1 MEFLKACRRL
11 TGKRAAAINGKQVV
25 RQSVMIV
32 LSQDA
37 MLKIVNGSS
46 AVLAGST
53 ARGVVPSSEAL
64 DHHYGL
70 LAGYI
75 QSHRV
80 RNHSEK
86 TIHRER
92 AFLRGWFEQHGSC
105 AHPLYVWEAMAPQVG
120 REHLGEYTKALQESG
135 LTSDTIRSYLGSLRS
150 FFSFVLE
157 HPFVKINTGFVRIQ
171 NLYGPIDQPISE
183 YDIPAHVYDG
193 ERKGVPLDPER
204 LYAFYAAIR
213 KNYLNVPGQAKALAA
228 RNYAALV
235 LAGESGLRAD
245 ELLHLEVHDL
255 HFDSLKIQTRWAKG
269 TRGSGKRARLT
280 IFTPLA
286 QDTARFYLAQVRPL
300 IKNSGD
306 TSFLFPS
313 KTGGLLDYASLQK
326 ALSEM
331 KDAAT
336 RADFPILP
344 HLSWHWM
351 RRFFATRFIE
361 RFPNKL
367 SVLITLLGHMS
378 PGTVHRY
385 IRHSEAWMDH
395 QIQEALEGV
404 KQWPSIGD

>member
-1 MEFLKACRRL
+1 MR
-11 TGKRAAAINGKQVV
+11 
-25 RQSVMIV
+25 S
-32 LSQDA
+32 S
-37 MLKIVNGSS
+37 MLKLVNEKS
-46 AVLAGST
+46 AVVSGGV
-53 ARGVVPSSEAL
+53 ARGTVASSEAL
-64 DHHYGL
+64 EHHFGL
-70 LAGYI
+70 LEAYI

-92 AFLRGWFEQHGSC
+92 SFLRGWFEGHGSC
-105 AHPLYVWEAMAPQVG
+105 AFPLYVWEAMTPHLG
-120 REHLGEYTKALQESG
+120 RERLIEYTKALQDSELS
-135 LTSDTIRSYLGSLRS
+135 SDTIRSYLGSLRS

-157 HPFVKINTGFVRIQ
+157 HPFVKISTGFVRIQ
-171 NLYGPIDQPISE
+171 SLYGSIDQPISE
-183 YDIPAHVYDG
+183 YDIPTHVYDG
-193 ERKGVPLDPER
+193 ERAGVPLDPEL
-204 LYAFYAAIR
+204 LYEFYAVIR
-213 KNYLNVPGQAKALAA
+213 KNYLNVPGQAQALAA

-245 ELLHLEVHDL
+245 ELLHLEIQDL

-269 TRGSGKRARLT
+269 TRGSGKRARRTL
-280 IFTPLA
+280 FTPLA

-306 TSFLFPS
+306 TSFVFPS

-326 ALSEM
+326 SLAQM
-331 KDAAT
+331 KHAAR
-336 RADFPILP
+336 RANFPILP
-344 HLSWHWM
+344 HMSWHWM

-367 SVLITLLGHMS
+367 PVLISLLGHMS

-395 QIQEALEGV
+395 QIQETLQGGG